1 MLSGLIWFDSKKLE
15 QMQMLMFVNVQKP
28 ATRTV
33 GENIGYERYLG
44 WETYVNDRYNFTLN
58 YPKDALWDAVE
69 ECGGMGMSPGPV
81 DVGRKYCSGVDITI
95 NEKDSLAFYPGSLH
109 FDLLDK
115 SMNESFDAF
124 VSETMKDA
132 IVRERARRKINGRD
146 AVTIRVDGGGVTL
159 GSISRITGEAT
170 FVFLDI
176 SPTEV
181 GFFEY
186 TETGDAILK
195 EKIISTFKTIP

>member
-1 MLSGLIWFDSKKLE
+1 MDLFGLIVKNWNKCRC
-15 QMQMLMFVNVQKP
+15 QMFVNAQKP

-33 GENIGYERYLG
+33 GENIGYERDLD
-44 WETYVNDRYNFTLN
+44 WETDVNDRYNFTLK
-58 YPKDALWDAVE
+58 YPKDALWDAVD
-69 ECGGMGMSPGPV
+69 ECGGMGMSPGSV
-81 DVGRKYCSGVDITI
+81 DVGREYCSGVDITI
-95 NEKDSLAFYPGSLH
+95 NEKDGLVFYPGSLH
-109 FDLLDK
+109 FDLLGK

-124 VSETMKDA
+124 VNEAMKDA

-159 GSISRITGEAT
+159 GSIDRATGEAT
-170 FVFLDI
+170 FVFLDV

-186 TETGDAILK
+186 TEMGDAILK
-195 EKIISTFKTIP
+195 EKIVSTFKTIR